1 MAKMSGGAVI
11 STNFCG
17 FFVLVVISADSASG
31 YFDEYYD
38 SSLPSSSYEY
48 EDNLL
53 KDLEWGFK
61 LGSAPP
67 GKPHS
72 TVKTD
77 IVNRF
82 ELGSTEHTPQQ
93 GTLMKMSFLTK
104 NDKIYVRFYI
114 HSFENHPH
122 CYTFK
127 RNEKA

>member
-1 MAKMSGGAVI
+1 MSGGAVI
-11 STNFCG
+11 STNFCA
-17 FFVLVVISADSASG
+17 FFVLVVNSADSASG

>member
-1 MAKMSGGAVI
+1 MSGGAVI
-11 STNFCG
+11 STNFCA
-17 FFVLVVISADSASG
+17 FFVLVVNSADSASG

-114 HSFENHPH
+114 VLKINHIV
-122 CYTFK
+122 TLS
-127 RNEKA
+127 NEMK

>member
-1 MAKMSGGAVI
+1 MSSSAVTA
-11 STNFCG
+11 TNFFA
-17 FFVLVVISADSASG
+17 FFVLVVLSADTVSG
-31 YFDEYYD
+31 YFDEYHD

-82 ELGSTEHTPQQ
+82 EFGSTEHTPQ
-93 GTLMKMSFLTK
+93 GTRMKILF
-104 NDKIYVRFYI
+104 VRKVFTLNLPFMQQ
-114 HSFENHPH
+114 SQ
-122 CYTFK
+122 K
-127 RNEKA
+127 K